1 MKFKA
6 KASRFKCANL
16 RQISFAGLVGNKN
29 AKMASQQGICDTGQ
43 PAEPA
48 RGVAN
53 SWKALL
59 QPLLLGVP
67 AVTVVP
73 KYQ

>member
-1 MKFKA
+1 MKSKA
-6 KASRFKCANL
+6 KASRFKCADL
-16 RQISFAGLVGNKN
+16 RQISFPGLVGNKN
-29 AKMASQQGICDTGQ
+29 EKMPSQQGFCDTGQ
-43 PAEPA
+43 QAEPA

-67 AVTVVP
+67 AVTVIP